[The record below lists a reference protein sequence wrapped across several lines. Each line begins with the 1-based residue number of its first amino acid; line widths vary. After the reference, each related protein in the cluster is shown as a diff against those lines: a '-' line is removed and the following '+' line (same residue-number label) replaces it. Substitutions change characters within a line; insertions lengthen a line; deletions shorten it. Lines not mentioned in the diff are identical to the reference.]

1 MHNKKRKI
9 NLKTPPHTS
18 PNCHLLF
25 TSLSQTL
32 QILQSKLVS
41 FCNFLYLSKLKR
53 SVRSGECHLEPCF
66 GEILMNKLL
75 LAAVVATMGM
85 SAAQAAPTLYGKV
98 NVSVD
103 SYDDGKDDKVE
114 VNSNA
119 SRIGVKGEEKLTDQL
134 AAIYQAE
141 WEIDV
146 DGGDDVFKKRN
157 IFAGLK
163 WANLGTLKAG
173 IMDTPFKDAAGG
185 YRDVF
190 NDYAHADIKEM
201 MYGEE
206 RVENVIGIETDPK
219 LMGGV
224 VFALQAQQG
233 ESTTET
239 TKYTDGARDSIGDG
253 ISTSLS
259 YANKDLGFEGVIAG
273 NFKSIGDFAAVG
285 ISNAPADA
293 IRVGG
298 SFDLGKIGATGLYL
312 GAMWQTA
319 EISDYT
325 NLQAFSVTPAY
336 AGDYNKVEENA
347 WLISATYKLANTPW
361 TFKAQY
367 QQADTDYA
375 ILGGASGDSSVDQ
388 WGIGADYKLNSQTK
402 LFANAIQREWD
413 NSPKKGNADESV
425 YGLGMEIKF

>member
-1 MHNKKRKI
+1 MK
-9 NLKTPPHTS
+9 
-18 PNCHLLF
+18 
-25 TSLSQTL
+25 
-32 QILQSKLVS
+32 
-41 FCNFLYLSKLKR
+41 
-53 SVRSGECHLEPCF
+53 
-66 GEILMNKLL
+66 KLL
-75 LAAVVATMGM
+75 LAAAVTTLSL
-85 SAAQAAPTLYGKV
+85 SAAQAAPTLYGKL

-103 SYDDGKDDKVE
+103 SYDNGKDTVTE
-114 VNSNA
+114 LNSNA
-119 SRIGVKGEEKLTDQL
+119 SRLGVKGEEKLTEQL
-134 AAIYQAE
+134 SAVYQAE
-141 WEIDV
+141 WEVDV

-173 IMDTPFKDAAGG
+173 IMDTPFKDAGTG

-206 RVENVIGIETDPK
+206 RIENVIGIETDPK
-219 LMGGV
+219 LLGGL
-224 VFALQAQQG
+224 VFALQTQQG
-233 ESTTET
+233 ESTSDT
-239 TKYTDGARDSIGDG
+239 TKYVDGKRDSLGDG
-253 ISTSLS
+253 LSTSLS
-259 YANKDLGFEGVIAG
+259 YANKDIGFEGVIAG
-273 NFKSIGDFAAVG
+273 NFKSVGDFAAVG

-298 SFDLGKIGATGLYL
+298 SFDLGKIGAPGLSV

-319 EISDYT
+319 EISDYSNIKPFT
-325 NLQAFSVTPAY
+325 VTPAY

-361 TFKAQY
+361 TLKAQY

-375 ILGGASGDSSVDQ
+375 VLGGASGDSSVNQ

-402 LFANAIQREWD
+402 LFANAVQREWD

>member
-1 MHNKKRKI
+1 MK
-9 NLKTPPHTS
+9 
-18 PNCHLLF
+18 
-25 TSLSQTL
+25 
-32 QILQSKLVS
+32 
-41 FCNFLYLSKLKR
+41 
-53 SVRSGECHLEPCF
+53 
-66 GEILMNKLL
+66 KLL

-103 SYDDGKDDKVE
+103 SYDDGKDDKTE

-163 WANLGTLKAG
+163 WENLGTLKAG

-206 RVENVIGIETDPK
+206 RVENVIHIETDAK

-253 ISTSLS
+253 ISTSIS

-273 NFKSIGDFAAVG
+273 NFKSVGDFAAVG

-325 NLQAFSVTPAY
+325 NLEAFSVTPAY
-336 AGDYNKVEENA
+336 AGDYNKVEEDA

-375 ILGGASGDSSVDQ
+375 VLGGASGDSSVDQ

>member
-1 MHNKKRKI
+1 MK
-9 NLKTPPHTS
+9 
-18 PNCHLLF
+18 
-25 TSLSQTL
+25 
-32 QILQSKLVS
+32 
-41 FCNFLYLSKLKR
+41 
-53 SVRSGECHLEPCF
+53 
-66 GEILMNKLL
+66 KLL

-103 SYDDGKDDKVE
+103 SYDDGKDDKTE

-285 ISNAPADA
+285 ISNVPADA

-375 ILGGASGDSSVDQ
+375 VLGGASGDSSVDQ

>member
-1 MHNKKRKI
+1 MK
-9 NLKTPPHTS
+9 
-18 PNCHLLF
+18 
-25 TSLSQTL
+25 
-32 QILQSKLVS
+32 
-41 FCNFLYLSKLKR
+41 
-53 SVRSGECHLEPCF
+53 
-66 GEILMNKLL
+66 KLL
-75 LAAVVATMGM
+75 LAAAVTTLSL
-85 SAAQAAPTLYGKV
+85 SAAQAAPTLYGKL

-103 SYDDGKDDKVE
+103 SYDNGKDTVTE
-114 VNSNA
+114 LNSNA
-119 SRIGVKGEEKLTDQL
+119 SRLGVKGEEKLTEQL
-134 AAIYQAE
+134 SAVYQAE
-141 WEIDV
+141 WEVDV

-173 IMDTPFKDAAGG
+173 IMDTPFKDAGTG

-206 RVENVIGIETDPK
+206 RIENVIGIETDPK
-219 LMGGV
+219 LLGGL
-224 VFALQAQQG
+224 VFALQTQQG
-233 ESTTET
+233 ESTSDT
-239 TKYTDGARDSIGDG
+239 TKYVDGKRDSLGDG
-253 ISTSLS
+253 LSTSLS
-259 YANKDLGFEGVIAG
+259 YANKDIGFEGVIAG
-273 NFKSIGDFAAVG
+273 NFKSVGDFAAVG

-298 SFDLGKIGATGLYL
+298 SFDLGKIGATGLSV

-319 EISDYT
+319 EISDYSNIKPFT
-325 NLQAFSVTPAY
+325 VTPAY

-361 TFKAQY
+361 TLKAQY

-375 ILGGASGDSSVDQ
+375 VLGGASSDSSVDQ

-402 LFANAIQREWD
+402 LFANAVQREWD

-425 YGLGMEIKF
+425 YGLGMEVKF

>member
-1 MHNKKRKI
+1 MK
-9 NLKTPPHTS
+9 
-18 PNCHLLF
+18 
-25 TSLSQTL
+25 
-32 QILQSKLVS
+32 
-41 FCNFLYLSKLKR
+41 
-53 SVRSGECHLEPCF
+53 
-66 GEILMNKLL
+66 KLL
-75 LAAVVATMGM
+75 LAAAVTTLSL
-85 SAAQAAPTLYGKV
+85 SAAQAAPTLYGKL

-103 SYDDGKDDKVE
+103 SYDNGKDTVTE
-114 VNSNA
+114 LNSNA
-119 SRIGVKGEEKLTDQL
+119 SRLGVKGEEKLTEQL
-134 AAIYQAE
+134 SAVYQAE
-141 WEIDV
+141 WEVDV

-173 IMDTPFKDAAGG
+173 IMDTPFKDAGTG

-206 RVENVIGIETDPK
+206 RIENVIGIETDPK
-219 LMGGV
+219 LLGGL
-224 VFALQAQQG
+224 VFALQTQQG
-233 ESTTET
+233 ESTSDTI
-239 TKYTDGARDSIGDG
+239 KYVDGKRDSLGDG
-253 ISTSLS
+253 LSTSLS
-259 YANKDLGFEGVIAG
+259 YANKDIGFEGVIAG
-273 NFKSIGDFAAVG
+273 NFKSVGDFAAVG

-298 SFDLGKIGATGLYL
+298 SFDLGKIGATGLSV

-319 EISDYT
+319 EISDYSNIKPFT
-325 NLQAFSVTPAY
+325 VTPAY

-361 TFKAQY
+361 TLKAQY

-375 ILGGASGDSSVDQ
+375 VLGGASGDSSVDQ
-388 WGIGADYKLNSQTK
+388 WGIGAEYKLNSQTK
-402 LFANAIQREWD
+402 LFANAVQREWD

>member
-1 MHNKKRKI
+1 
-9 NLKTPPHTS
+9 
-18 PNCHLLF
+18 
-25 TSLSQTL
+25 
-32 QILQSKLVS
+32 
-41 FCNFLYLSKLKR
+41 
-53 SVRSGECHLEPCF
+53 
-66 GEILMNKLL
+66 MNKLL
-75 LAAVVATMGM
+75 LAAVVATMGI

-103 SYDDGKDDKVE
+103 SYDDGKDDKTE

-325 NLQAFSVTPAY
+325 NLEAFSVTPAY

-375 ILGGASGDSSVDQ
+375 VLGGASGDSSVDQ

>member
-1 MHNKKRKI
+1 MK
-9 NLKTPPHTS
+9 
-18 PNCHLLF
+18 
-25 TSLSQTL
+25 
-32 QILQSKLVS
+32 
-41 FCNFLYLSKLKR
+41 
-53 SVRSGECHLEPCF
+53 
-66 GEILMNKLL
+66 KLL
-75 LAAVVATMGM
+75 LAAAVTTLSL
-85 SAAQAAPTLYGKV
+85 SAAQAAPTVYGKL

-103 SYDDGKDDKVE
+103 SYDNGTDSVTE
-114 VNSNA
+114 LNSNA
-119 SRIGVKGEEKLTDQL
+119 SRLGVKGEEKLTDKL

-141 WEIDV
+141 WEVDV

-163 WANLGTLKAG
+163 WADVGTLKAG
-173 IMDTPFKDAAGG
+173 IIDTPFKDAAGG

-219 LMGGV
+219 LMGGL

-273 NFKSIGDFAAVG
+273 NFKSVGDFAAVG

-298 SFDLGKIGATGLYL
+298 SFDLGKIGATGLSI

-325 NLQAFSVTPAY
+325 NLKGLTLDNPATPAVNEAY
-336 AGDYNKVEENA
+336 AGDYNKVEEDA
-347 WLISATYKLANTPW
+347 WLISASYKLANTPW

-375 ILGGASGDSSVDQ
+375 VLGGASGDSSVDQ

-402 LFANAIQREWD
+402 LFANAVQREWD

>member
-1 MHNKKRKI
+1 MK
-9 NLKTPPHTS
+9 
-18 PNCHLLF
+18 
-25 TSLSQTL
+25 
-32 QILQSKLVS
+32 
-41 FCNFLYLSKLKR
+41 
-53 SVRSGECHLEPCF
+53 
-66 GEILMNKLL
+66 KLL
-75 LAAVVATMGM
+75 LAAAVTTLSL
-85 SAAQAAPTLYGKV
+85 SAAQAAPTLYGKL

-103 SYDDGKDDKVE
+103 SYDNGKDTVTE
-114 VNSNA
+114 LNSNA
-119 SRIGVKGEEKLTDQL
+119 SRLGVKGEEKLTEQL
-134 AAIYQAE
+134 SAVYKAE
-141 WEIDV
+141 WEVDV
-146 DGGDDVFKKRN
+146 DGGDEVFKKRD

-163 WANLGTLKAG
+163 WANLGNLKAG
-173 IMDTPFKDAAGG
+173 IMDTPFKDAGTG

-206 RVENVIGIETDPK
+206 RIENVIGIETDPK
-219 LMGGV
+219 LLGGL
-224 VFALQAQQG
+224 VFALQTQQG
-233 ESTTET
+233 ESTSDT
-239 TKYTDGARDSIGDG
+239 TKYVDGKRDSLGDG
-253 ISTSLS
+253 LSTSLS
-259 YANKDLGFEGVIAG
+259 YANKDIGFEGVIAG
-273 NFKSIGDFAAVG
+273 NFKSVGDFAAVG

-298 SFDLGKIGATGLYL
+298 SFDLGKIGAPGLSV

-325 NLQAFSVTPAY
+325 NIKPFTVTPAY

-361 TFKAQY
+361 TLKAQY

-375 ILGGASGDSSVDQ
+375 VLGGASGDSSVDQ

-402 LFANAIQREWD
+402 LFANAVQREWD

-425 YGLGMEIKF
+425 YGLGMEVKF

>member
-1 MHNKKRKI
+1 MK
-9 NLKTPPHTS
+9 
-18 PNCHLLF
+18 
-25 TSLSQTL
+25 
-32 QILQSKLVS
+32 
-41 FCNFLYLSKLKR
+41 
-53 SVRSGECHLEPCF
+53 
-66 GEILMNKLL
+66 KLL
-75 LAAVVATMGM
+75 LAAAVTTLSL
-85 SAAQAAPTLYGKV
+85 SAAQAAPTLYGKL

-103 SYDDGKDDKVE
+103 SYDNGKDTVTE
-114 VNSNA
+114 LNSNA
-119 SRIGVKGEEKLTDQL
+119 SRLGVKGEEKLTEQL
-134 AAIYQAE
+134 SAVYQAE
-141 WEIDV
+141 WEVDV

-173 IMDTPFKDAAGG
+173 IMDTPFKDAGTG

-206 RVENVIGIETDPK
+206 RIENVIGIETDPK
-219 LMGGV
+219 LLGGL
-224 VFALQAQQG
+224 VFALQTQQG
-233 ESTTET
+233 ESTSDT
-239 TKYTDGARDSIGDG
+239 TKYVDGKRDSLGDG
-253 ISTSLS
+253 LSTSLS
-259 YANKDLGFEGVIAG
+259 YANKDIGFEGVIAG
-273 NFKSIGDFAAVG
+273 NFKSVGDFAAVG

-298 SFDLGKIGATGLYL
+298 SFDLGKIGAPGLSV

-319 EISDYT
+319 EISDYSNIKPFT
-325 NLQAFSVTPAY
+325 VTPAY

-361 TFKAQY
+361 TLKAQY

-375 ILGGASGDSSVDQ
+375 VLGGASSDSSVDQ

-402 LFANAIQREWD
+402 LFANAVQREWD

-425 YGLGMEIKF
+425 YGLGMEVKF

>member
-1 MHNKKRKI
+1 MK
-9 NLKTPPHTS
+9 
-18 PNCHLLF
+18 
-25 TSLSQTL
+25 
-32 QILQSKLVS
+32 
-41 FCNFLYLSKLKR
+41 
-53 SVRSGECHLEPCF
+53 
-66 GEILMNKLL
+66 KLL
-75 LAAVVATMGM
+75 LAAAVTTLSL
-85 SAAQAAPTLYGKV
+85 SAAQAAPTLYGKL

-103 SYDDGKDDKVE
+103 SYDNGKDTVTE
-114 VNSNA
+114 LNSNA
-119 SRIGVKGEEKLTDQL
+119 SRLGVKGEEKLTEQL
-134 AAIYQAE
+134 SAVYQAE
-141 WEIDV
+141 WEVDV

-163 WANLGTLKAG
+163 WANLGNLKAG
-173 IMDTPFKDAAGG
+173 IMDTPFKDAGTG

-206 RVENVIGIETDPK
+206 RIENVIGIETDPK
-219 LMGGV
+219 LLGGL
-224 VFALQAQQG
+224 VFALQTQQG
-233 ESTTET
+233 ESTSDT
-239 TKYTDGARDSIGDG
+239 TKYVDGKRDSLGDG
-253 ISTSLS
+253 LSTSLS
-259 YANKDLGFEGVIAG
+259 YANKDIGFEGVIAG
-273 NFKSIGDFAAVG
+273 NFKSVGDFAAVG

-298 SFDLGKIGATGLYL
+298 SFDLGKIGATGLSV

-319 EISDYT
+319 EISDYSNIKPFT
-325 NLQAFSVTPAY
+325 VTPAY

-361 TFKAQY
+361 TLKAQY

-375 ILGGASGDSSVDQ
+375 VLGGASGDSSVDQ

-402 LFANAIQREWD
+402 LFANAVQREWD

>member
-1 MHNKKRKI
+1 
-9 NLKTPPHTS
+9 
-18 PNCHLLF
+18 
-25 TSLSQTL
+25 
-32 QILQSKLVS
+32 
-41 FCNFLYLSKLKR
+41 
-53 SVRSGECHLEPCF
+53 
-66 GEILMNKLL
+66 MNKLL

-103 SYDDGKDDKVE
+103 SYDDGKDDKTE

-325 NLQAFSVTPAY
+325 NLEAFSVTPAY

-375 ILGGASGDSSVDQ
+375 VLGGASGDSSVDQ

>member
-1 MHNKKRKI
+1 
-9 NLKTPPHTS
+9 
-18 PNCHLLF
+18 
-25 TSLSQTL
+25 
-32 QILQSKLVS
+32 
-41 FCNFLYLSKLKR
+41 
-53 SVRSGECHLEPCF
+53 
-66 GEILMNKLL
+66 MNKLL

-103 SYDDGKDDKVE
+103 SYDDGKDDKTE

-163 WANLGTLKAG
+163 WADVGTLKAG

-206 RVENVIGIETDPK
+206 RVENVIHIETDPK

-233 ESTTET
+233 ESTSDTVA
-239 TKYTDGARDSIGDG
+239 YTDGARNSIADG
-253 ISTSLS
+253 LSTSIS

-325 NLQAFSVTPAY
+325 NLEAFSVTPAY

-375 ILGGASGDSSVDQ
+375 VLGGASGDSSVDQ

>member
-1 MHNKKRKI
+1 
-9 NLKTPPHTS
+9 
-18 PNCHLLF
+18 
-25 TSLSQTL
+25 
-32 QILQSKLVS
+32 
-41 FCNFLYLSKLKR
+41 
-53 SVRSGECHLEPCF
+53 
-66 GEILMNKLL
+66 MNKLL
-75 LAAVVATMGM
+75 LAAVVATMGI

-375 ILGGASGDSSVDQ
+375 VLGGASGDSSVDQ

>member
-1 MHNKKRKI
+1 MK
-9 NLKTPPHTS
+9 
-18 PNCHLLF
+18 
-25 TSLSQTL
+25 
-32 QILQSKLVS
+32 
-41 FCNFLYLSKLKR
+41 
-53 SVRSGECHLEPCF
+53 
-66 GEILMNKLL
+66 KLL
-75 LAAVVATMGM
+75 LAAAVTTLSL
-85 SAAQAAPTLYGKV
+85 SAAQAAPTLYGKL

-103 SYDDGKDDKVE
+103 SYDNGKDTVTE
-114 VNSNA
+114 LNSNA
-119 SRIGVKGEEKLTDQL
+119 SRLGVKGEEKLTEQL
-134 AAIYQAE
+134 SAVYQAE
-141 WEIDV
+141 WEVDV

-173 IMDTPFKDAAGG
+173 IMDTPFKDAGTG

-206 RVENVIGIETDPK
+206 RIENVIGIETDPK
-219 LMGGV
+219 LLGGL
-224 VFALQAQQG
+224 VFALQTQQG
-233 ESTTET
+233 ESTSDT
-239 TKYTDGARDSIGDG
+239 TKYVDGKRDSLGDG
-253 ISTSLS
+253 LSTSLS
-259 YANKDLGFEGVIAG
+259 YANKDIGFEGVIAG
-273 NFKSIGDFAAVG
+273 NFKSVGDFAAVG

-298 SFDLGKIGATGLYL
+298 SFDLGKIGATGLSV

-319 EISDYT
+319 EISDYSNIKPFT
-325 NLQAFSVTPAY
+325 VTPEY

-361 TFKAQY
+361 TLKAQY

-375 ILGGASGDSSVDQ
+375 VLGGASGDSSVDQ

-402 LFANAIQREWD
+402 LFANAVQREWD

>member
-1 MHNKKRKI
+1 MK
-9 NLKTPPHTS
+9 
-18 PNCHLLF
+18 
-25 TSLSQTL
+25 
-32 QILQSKLVS
+32 
-41 FCNFLYLSKLKR
+41 
-53 SVRSGECHLEPCF
+53 
-66 GEILMNKLL
+66 KLL

-103 SYDDGKDDKVE
+103 SYDDGKDDKTE

-163 WANLGTLKAG
+163 WENLGTLKAG

-206 RVENVIGIETDPK
+206 RVENVIGIETDAK

-253 ISTSLS
+253 ISTSIS

-273 NFKSIGDFAAVG
+273 NFKSVGDFAAVG

>member
-1 MHNKKRKI
+1 MK
-9 NLKTPPHTS
+9 
-18 PNCHLLF
+18 
-25 TSLSQTL
+25 
-32 QILQSKLVS
+32 
-41 FCNFLYLSKLKR
+41 
-53 SVRSGECHLEPCF
+53 
-66 GEILMNKLL
+66 KLL

-163 WANLGTLKAG
+163 WENLGTLKAG

-253 ISTSLS
+253 ISTSIS

-273 NFKSIGDFAAVG
+273 NFKSVGDFAAVG

>member
-1 MHNKKRKI
+1 
-9 NLKTPPHTS
+9 
-18 PNCHLLF
+18 
-25 TSLSQTL
+25 
-32 QILQSKLVS
+32 
-41 FCNFLYLSKLKR
+41 
-53 SVRSGECHLEPCF
+53 
-66 GEILMNKLL
+66 MNKLL

-103 SYDDGKDDKVE
+103 SYDDGKDDKTE

-273 NFKSIGDFAAVG
+273 NFKSVGDFAAVG

-325 NLQAFSVTPAY
+325 NLEAFSVTPAY

-375 ILGGASGDSSVDQ
+375 VLGGASGDSSVDQ

>member
-1 MHNKKRKI
+1 MK
-9 NLKTPPHTS
+9 
-18 PNCHLLF
+18 
-25 TSLSQTL
+25 
-32 QILQSKLVS
+32 
-41 FCNFLYLSKLKR
+41 
-53 SVRSGECHLEPCF
+53 
-66 GEILMNKLL
+66 KLL
-75 LAAVVATMGM
+75 LAAAVTTLSL
-85 SAAQAAPTLYGKV
+85 SAAQAAPTLYGKL

-103 SYDDGKDDKVE
+103 SYDNGKDTVTE
-114 VNSNA
+114 LNSNA
-119 SRIGVKGEEKLTDQL
+119 SRLGVKGEEKLTEQL
-134 AAIYQAE
+134 SAVYQAE
-141 WEIDV
+141 WEVDV

-173 IMDTPFKDAAGG
+173 IMDTPFKDAGTG

-206 RVENVIGIETDPK
+206 RIENVIGIETDPK
-219 LMGGV
+219 LMGGL
-224 VFALQAQQG
+224 VFALQTQQG
-233 ESTTET
+233 ESTSDT
-239 TKYTDGARDSIGDG
+239 TKYVDGKRDSLGDG
-253 ISTSLS
+253 LSTSLS
-259 YANKDLGFEGVIAG
+259 YANKDIGFEGVIAG
-273 NFKSIGDFAAVG
+273 NFKSVGDFAAVG

-298 SFDLGKIGATGLYL
+298 SFDLGKIGATGLSV

-319 EISDYT
+319 EISDYSNIKPFT
-325 NLQAFSVTPAY
+325 VTPAY

-361 TFKAQY
+361 TLKAQY

-375 ILGGASGDSSVDQ
+375 VLGGASGDSSVDQ

-402 LFANAIQREWD
+402 LFANAVQREWD

>member
-1 MHNKKRKI
+1 MK
-9 NLKTPPHTS
+9 
-18 PNCHLLF
+18 
-25 TSLSQTL
+25 
-32 QILQSKLVS
+32 
-41 FCNFLYLSKLKR
+41 
-53 SVRSGECHLEPCF
+53 
-66 GEILMNKLL
+66 KLL
-75 LAAVVATMGM
+75 LAAAVTTLSL
-85 SAAQAAPTLYGKV
+85 SAAQAAPTLYGKL

-103 SYDDGKDDKVE
+103 SYDNGKDTVTE
-114 VNSNA
+114 LNSNA
-119 SRIGVKGEEKLTDQL
+119 SRLGVKGEEKLTEQL
-134 AAIYQAE
+134 SAVYQAE
-141 WEIDV
+141 WEVDV

-173 IMDTPFKDAAGG
+173 IMDTPFKDAGTG

-206 RVENVIGIETDPK
+206 RIENVIGIETDPK
-219 LMGGV
+219 LLGGL
-224 VFALQAQQG
+224 VFALQTQQG
-233 ESTTET
+233 ESTSDT
-239 TKYTDGARDSIGDG
+239 TKYVDGKRDSLGDG
-253 ISTSLS
+253 LSTSLS
-259 YANKDLGFEGVIAG
+259 YANKDIGFEGVIAG
-273 NFKSIGDFAAVG
+273 NFKSVGDFAAVG

-298 SFDLGKIGATGLYL
+298 SFDLGKIGAPGLSV

-319 EISDYT
+319 EISDYSNIKPFT
-325 NLQAFSVTPAY
+325 VTPEY

-361 TFKAQY
+361 TLKAQY

-375 ILGGASGDSSVDQ
+375 VLGGPSGDSSVDQ

-402 LFANAIQREWD
+402 LFANAVQREWD

>member
-1 MHNKKRKI
+1 MK
-9 NLKTPPHTS
+9 
-18 PNCHLLF
+18 
-25 TSLSQTL
+25 
-32 QILQSKLVS
+32 
-41 FCNFLYLSKLKR
+41 
-53 SVRSGECHLEPCF
+53 
-66 GEILMNKLL
+66 KLL
-75 LAAVVATMGM
+75 LAAAVTTLSL
-85 SAAQAAPTLYGKV
+85 SAAQAAPTLYGKL

-103 SYDDGKDDKVE
+103 SYDNGKDTVTE
-114 VNSNA
+114 LNSNA
-119 SRIGVKGEEKLTDQL
+119 SRLGVKGEEKLTEQL
-134 AAIYQAE
+134 SAVYQAE
-141 WEIDV
+141 WEVDV

-173 IMDTPFKDAAGG
+173 IMDTPFKDAGTG

-206 RVENVIGIETDPK
+206 RIENVIGIETDPK
-219 LMGGV
+219 LLGGL
-224 VFALQAQQG
+224 VFALQTQQG
-233 ESTTET
+233 ESTSDT
-239 TKYTDGARDSIGDG
+239 TKYVDGKRDSLGDG
-253 ISTSLS
+253 LSTSLS
-259 YANKDLGFEGVIAG
+259 YANKDIGFEGVIAG
-273 NFKSIGDFAAVG
+273 NFKSVGDFAAVG

-298 SFDLGKIGATGLYL
+298 SFDLGKIGATGLSV

-319 EISDYT
+319 EISDYSNIKPFT
-325 NLQAFSVTPAY
+325 VTPAY

-361 TFKAQY
+361 TLKAQY

-375 ILGGASGDSSVDQ
+375 VLGGASGDSSVDQ